1 MDEGALPIEAA
12 PKSKINR
19 NLGGSK
25 MFEHIVLL
33 KFKPDVSIEAKEIAI
48 KRAHDFKGNIPGIV
62 ELSAGINV
70 TEEIEHMQGFT
81 LGIRVTFE
89 NQQACREYIQHPLH
103 QGLLQSIGPFVEGIV
118 VMDYPFA

>member
-1 MDEGALPIEAA
+1 
-12 PKSKINR
+12 
-19 NLGGSK
+19 

-33 KFKPDVSIEAKEIAI
+33 KFKPDVPNEVKDGAI

-62 ELSAGINV
+62 DLSAGINV
-70 TEEIEHMQGFT
+70 TEEVEHMQGFT

-89 NQQACREYIQHPLH
+89 DQQACRDYIQHPLH
-103 QGLLQSIGPFVEGIV
+103 QQLLQSIGPYVEGIV

>member
-1 MDEGALPIEAA
+1 
-12 PKSKINR
+12 
-19 NLGGSK
+19 

-33 KFKPDVSIEAKEIAI
+33 KFKPDVSIEAKESAI

-70 TEEIEHMQGFT
+70 TEEVEHMQGFT

-89 NQQACREYIQHPLH
+89 DQKACRDYIQHPLH
-103 QGLLQSIGPFVEGIV
+103 QSLLQSIGPFVEGIV

>member
-1 MDEGALPIEAA
+1 MYIGLVHVRSL
-12 PKSKINR
+12 K
-19 NLGGSK
+19 
-25 MFEHIVLL
+25 
-33 KFKPDVSIEAKEIAI
+33 KFKPDVSIEVKESAI

-70 TEEIEHMQGFT
+70 TNEIEHMHVFT

>member
-1 MDEGALPIEAA
+1 
-12 PKSKINR
+12 
-19 NLGGSK
+19 

-33 KFKPDVSIEAKEIAI
+33 KFKPDVSIEVKESAI

-70 TEEIEHMQGFT
+70 TEEIELMQGFT

-89 NQQACREYIQHPLH
+89 DQQACRDYIQHPLH
-103 QGLLQSIGPFVEGIV
+103 QSLLQSIGPSVEGIV
-118 VMDYPFA
+118 FMDYPFA

>member
-1 MDEGALPIEAA
+1 
-12 PKSKINR
+12 
-19 NLGGSK
+19 

-33 KFKPDVSIEAKEIAI
+33 KFKPDVSNTEKEDAV

-62 ELSAGINV
+62 DLSAGINI
-70 TEEIEHMQGFT
+70 TEEIEHMQGFM

-89 NQQACREYIQHPLH
+89 NQQACRNYIQHPLH

-118 VMDYPFA
+118 VMDYPVA

>member
-1 MDEGALPIEAA
+1 
-12 PKSKINR
+12 
-19 NLGGSK
+19 

-33 KFKPDVSIEAKEIAI
+33 KFKPDVSIEAKESAI
-48 KRAHDFKGNIPGIV
+48 KRAHDFKRNIPGIV
-62 ELSAGINV
+62 ELSTGINV

-89 NQQACREYIQHPLH
+89 DQQACRDYIQHPLH
-103 QGLLQSIGPFVEGIV
+103 QRLLQSIGPFVEGIV

>member
-1 MDEGALPIEAA
+1 
-12 PKSKINR
+12 
-19 NLGGSK
+19 

-33 KFKPDVSIEAKEIAI
+33 KFKPDVSIKIKESAI
-48 KRAHDFKGNIPGIV
+48 KRAHDFKGNIPGIM

-89 NQQACREYIQHPLH
+89 DQQACRDYILHPLH
-103 QGLLQSIGPFVEGIV
+103 QSLLQSIGPFVEGIV
-118 VMDYPFA
+118 VH

>member
-1 MDEGALPIEAA
+1 
-12 PKSKINR
+12 
-19 NLGGSK
+19 

-33 KFKPDVSIEAKEIAI
+33 KFKPDVSIEVKESAI
-48 KRAHDFKGNIPGIV
+48 KRAHGFKGSIPGIV
-62 ELSAGINV
+62 GLSAGINV

-103 QGLLQSIGPFVEGIV
+103 QELLQSIGLLVEGIV
-118 VMDYPFA
+118 VMDYPIAEGL